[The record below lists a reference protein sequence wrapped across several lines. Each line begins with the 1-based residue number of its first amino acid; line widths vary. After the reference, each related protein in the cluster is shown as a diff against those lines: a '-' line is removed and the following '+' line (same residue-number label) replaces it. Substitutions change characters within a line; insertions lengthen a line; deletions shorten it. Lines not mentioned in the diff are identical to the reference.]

1 MRASYI
7 VPAAHVKNVCN
18 LLLISDWDSWE
29 GHWLTGRQSQH
40 EDESIPWTKNHHP
53 LWPIFSTARCK
64 DYAKKCPKHV
74 EMELNIPIPRENLD
88 GTGISHTK
96 LYESKKWEQDTF
108 FVFSNVFSTEFSNA
122 TKTVEI
128 NSNFWIEQRV
138 DNESAIVWWEAWN
151 LNYNTRL
158 LGGFGWFYCVMEI
171 VTNSRE
177 SIIYDGIATYIPWNC
192 PHNYYLFSPQ
202 SIYTTAIYCVF
213 MCAYW
218 AIIIPMLTL
227 VNYKMTLI

>member
-74 EMELNIPIPRENLD
+74 ERELYIPRESLD
-88 GTGISHTK
+88 EIGILHYK
-96 LYESKKWEQDTF
+96 AVWEQKMRTRYIFRIFDG
-108 FVFSNVFSTEFSNA
+108 VFKCNQNCRNQQQFLNWATCGQWKCNCMVSGVKFELQYSLVRWFRLILLCNRNCYKHEGVNHKWWYSNIYSMKLPSQLLLIFPSVNIHYCNLLRIHVCVLGNNNPNVNFS
-122 TKTVEI
+122 K
-128 NSNFWIEQRV
+128 
-138 DNESAIVWWEAWN
+138 
-151 LNYNTRL
+151 L
-158 LGGFGWFYCVMEI
+158 
-171 VTNSRE
+171 
-177 SIIYDGIATYIPWNC
+177 
-192 PHNYYLFSPQ
+192 
-202 SIYTTAIYCVF
+202 
-213 MCAYW
+213 
-218 AIIIPMLTL
+218 
-227 VNYKMTLI
+227 